1 MAISKS
7 DLAFF
12 KEMAND
18 MEIPADERKMY
29 QLEVDKAG
37 ILGTTPTPIK
47 KSTKKKTTSKKKKA
61 TTKDIDS
68 LKAEIKK
75 RTGKTEEECEKIVE
89 EYRAL
94 RKKATTRK
102 KKEKAQSDQ
111 SKKRVN
117 KLKKDK
123 KVIEGTTEKDVKT
136 TIDDATEKATKKI
149 DKQIEK
155 AEKSTT
161 KSPKAIKKAIDK
173 IVNDALKSSV
183 KFIADISKEMDKS
196 DARTYLLGM
205 RSKIDALLKKYE
217 LGGEVFDG
225 SGDIVD
231 YGGGGMTQTLDIQQG
246 LVAVGNNVAS
256 PSWAYA
262 HGGKTQGYNDRGD
275 EELGMSNGRESGY
288 RQSQMD
294 RRDEMKGENR
304 SVGNRTYG
312 SFKKGGS
319 IEKEFFDLKKSNH
332 IDLSDNG
339 IKTII
344 AQTKPTYEGV
354 YGRLHDLKNKGHL
367 DISNTNIEI
376 IARKFPQPNTY
387 AKGGKTD
394 FVQKV
399 VKSKNFRKGD
409 FTEKAKRRGMSAEEF
424 QDKVLANTNKY
435 DERTRKQAQFMK
447 NAFNQ

>member
-1 MAISKS
+1 MALSKS

-18 MEIPADERKMY
+18 PNIPADERKMY
-29 QLEVDKAG
+29 QAEVDKAG
-37 ILGTTPTPIK
+37 GGDTTPTPKK

-61 TTKDIDS
+61 TTKDIDT

-117 KLKKDK
+117 KLKKEK

-155 AEKSTT
+155 AEKSPT

-173 IVNDALKSSV
+173 IVNDALKSSE

-231 YGGGGMTQTLDIQQG
+231 YGGGGMTQTMDIQQG

-256 PSWAYA
+256 PSWSYA

-275 EELGMSNGRESGY
+275 EELGMTDGRESGY
-288 RQSQMD
+288 RQSKKD

-312 SFKKGGS
+312 SF
-319 IEKEFFDLKKSNH
+319 
-332 IDLSDNG
+332 
-339 IKTII
+339 
-344 AQTKPTYEGV
+344 
-354 YGRLHDLKNKGHL
+354 
-367 DISNTNIEI
+367 
-376 IARKFPQPNTY
+376 

-409 FTEKAKRRGMSAEEF
+409 FTAKAKRRGMSAEEF
-424 QDKVLANTNKY
+424 QDKVLANPNKY

-447 NAFNQ
+447 NAFNI